1 MIRGAESYSQA
12 LYSLARDEAL
22 DTAICEELEILDKAF
37 SQEPTFL
44 RLLSSP
50 NLSREERCAVID
62 DSFRGKVH
70 PYVLN
75 FLKILSEKR
84 HMGCFGDCC
93 KVYRER
99 YNADH
104 GIVSVLA
111 VTAVALT
118 DEQSE
123 KLQNKLQQVTGKTV
137 QLRNRVDPA
146 CMGGVRLDYDG
157 KRVDAT
163 VKSRLDALRRMLD
176 NTVL

>member
-1 MIRGAESYSQA
+1 MTQMAERYAQA
-12 LYSLARDEAL
+12 LYSLAKDEKL
-22 DTAICEELEILDKAF
+22 DAVIGEELEILDKAF
-37 SQEPTFL
+37 SQEPAFVQ
-44 RLLSSP
+44 LLSSP
-50 NLSREERCAVID
+50 NLSREERCAVVD
-62 DSFRGKVH
+62 DSFRGRIH
-70 PYVLN
+70 PYLLN

-84 HMGCFGDCC
+84 HMGCFADCC
-93 KVYRER
+93 KAYRER
-99 YNADH
+99 YNDDH

-118 DEQSE
+118 DAQSQ
-123 KLQNKLQQVTGKTV
+123 KLQQKLQQVTGKTV

-163 VKSRLDALRRMLD
+163 VKNRLDQLRRMLD